1 MIKPM
6 AAGTVQKRTSV
17 SAEVFGRYNKKEEYV
32 PYVVAKSQE
41 VKNSIKERLRAS
53 VLFHAIGEE
62 ELNIVIDAMEEK
74 IFTAGHTVITEGEAG
89 SVLYVVDEGQLDCS
103 KKIDPNS
110 AEATYL
116 KTYQPGEAFGELAL
130 LYNAPR
136 AATIISKTDCKLWQL
151 DRNTFT
157 HIVKDAAQ
165 QKRDRYEDFLA
176 SVQIL

>member
-1 MIKPM
+1 
-6 AAGTVQKRTSV
+6 
-17 SAEVFGRYNKKEEYV
+17 
-32 PYVVAKSQE
+32 
-41 VKNSIKERLRAS
+41 
-53 VLFHAIGEE
+53 
-62 ELNIVIDAMEEK
+62 MEEK

-103 KKIDPNS
+103 KKIDPNVSLSHYLVDHANLFRFEQS